1 VEARPSPWAANEP
14 PPGQARRLRRLVD
27 KIRETQPYGQA
38 LFGKVKKRNGDRA
51 LLSFSAGKDALAA
64 ALALREHYE
73 EVVPFYMYL
82 VPGVTFVEESLD
94 YYERKLFG
102 RPVLRV
108 PHPELSALDQ
118 DAPVLGPG
126 EGGHRR
132 RAGDPAAELHGPGS
146 DGPAGRGVGP

>member
-1 VEARPSPWAANEP
+1 MSRC
-14 PPGQARRLRRLVD
+14 QAKPAGSGKFHTRMVD

-38 LFGKVKKRNGDRA
+38 LFGKVKKHNGERA

-82 VPGVTFVEESLD
+82 VPGLPFVEESLD
-94 YYERKLFG
+94 YYEPQAV
-102 RPVLRV
+102 RPPGAARAA
-108 PHPELSALDQ
+108 PELSALDQ
-118 DAPVLGPG
+118 DTPVLGPG